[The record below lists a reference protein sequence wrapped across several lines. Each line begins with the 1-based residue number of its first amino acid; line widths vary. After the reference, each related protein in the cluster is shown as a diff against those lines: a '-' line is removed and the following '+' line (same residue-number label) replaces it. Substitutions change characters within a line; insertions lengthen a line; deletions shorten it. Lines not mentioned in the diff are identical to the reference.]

1 MTCKG
6 CEIKEEAA
14 NVDVDVLI
22 EEQLRMEIDLAS
34 QQIAKKRTEICETCP
49 FRVGDTCGK
58 CGCYY
63 KFRANLSNKTCPS
76 GYW

>member
-1 MTCKG
+1 MTCRG
-6 CEIKEEAA
+6 CEIKEDAA
-14 NVDVDVLI
+14 AVDVGILI
-22 EEQLRMEIDLAS
+22 EEQLSLESDLAS
-34 QQIAKKRTEICETCP
+34 QQTVNKRTEVCESCP

-63 KFRANLSNKTCPS
+63 KFRANLSTKRCPA